1 MLQNDIPKDAV
12 MHFSEKLRG
21 MITFENEEDR
31 NLIKKGLNLYRQ
43 GSVYNVQFTGQTVAG
58 RVQDVTPVDVTLDLD
73 FLEMSSCTCPD
84 PSFCRHRMA
93 LFFSVY
99 ASVDRVGSL
108 LEQWK
113 ARNKP
118 KPMLASIPV
127 TKGSVLQRVEYK
139 ENSLESWLTLFNSEY
154 KRFESG
160 QREKNVYTFA
170 TLYHSLFQTIKK
182 KAPRSEELK
191 RLYLIHA
198 ALFCIRKTLELLE
211 QLEVRNYQVDTYI
224 KPYFHNFTDVVLDNS
239 LEMRRVS
246 LPFSLDGL
254 LEESLELVRESL
266 LTESMFQYERMQ
278 MYRLLWATFFNR
290 KKWLET
296 EESALDTEHPVELIA
311 YAHIRFLQNDDATAI
326 EAVKTLGHPAVAY
339 SFWWISYLSEAKNWD
354 RARSWIDL
362 ALEGVQD
369 YIFGIQSY
377 EGRRH
382 MTRLFLQNISTY
394 ADEHDSAVYI
404 QALKLLL
411 PYSYVEYND
420 FLLDTEQYR
429 KWVELQI
436 MVGHE
441 IDDLDRYII
450 KEIETL
456 DRSALLPLYHQ
467 AVAKAIAGKNRPSYK
482 KAVKYLRKIRTHYK
496 KLKQEDR
503 WDDYI
508 TKLATVNKRLRAFQ
522 QELLRASM
530 ISE

>member
-1 MLQNDIPKDAV
+1 MLQNDIPKAAV
-12 MHFSEKLRG
+12 MHFSEKLRD
-21 MITFENEEDR
+21 MITFNNEEDR

-43 GSVYNVQFTGQTVAG
+43 GSAYNVIYNGQTLEG

-93 LFFSVY
+93 LFFYMY

-108 LEQWK
+108 LQHWK
-113 ARNKP
+113 DGNEP
-118 KPMLASIPV
+118 KPTLASIPV
-127 TKGSVLQRVEYK
+127 KKGNVLHRVEYK

-160 QREKNVYTFA
+160 HREKNVYFFA
-170 TLYHSLFQTIKK
+170 TLYHSLFQALKR

-191 RLYLIHA
+191 RLYHIHA
-198 ALFCIRKTLELLE
+198 ALFCIQKTVELLD
-211 QLEVRNYQVDTYI
+211 LIEVRNYQVDTYI

-239 LEMRRVS
+239 LEMRKLS

-254 LEESLELVRESL
+254 LEDSIEPVRQTL
-266 LTESMFQYERMQ
+266 LSETLFQYERMQ
-278 MYRLLWATFFNR
+278 MYRLLWSTFFNR
-290 KKWLET
+290 KKWLEI
-296 EESALDTEHPVELIA
+296 EENALDTENPVHQIA
-311 YAHIRFLQNDDATAI
+311 YAHIRFLQKDDTTAI
-326 EAVKTLGHPAVAY
+326 ETMKKLGHSATPY

-354 RARSWIDL
+354 RARPWIDH
-362 ALEGVQD
+362 ALDGIQD

-382 MTRLFLQNISTY
+382 MTRLFLQNIMTY
-394 ADEHDSAVYI
+394 SDERDSSVYVK
-404 QALKLLL
+404 ALKQLL
-411 PYSYVEYND
+411 PYSYVEYSD
-420 FLLDTEQYR
+420 FLLDTEQFR

-436 MVGHE
+436 MVGYDV
-441 IDDLDRYII
+441 DDMDRNIL
-450 KEIETL
+450 KEIETH

-467 AVAKAIAGKNRPSYK
+467 AVAKAIEGKNRPSYK
-482 KAVKYLRKIRTHYK
+482 KAVKYLRKLRTHYK
-496 KLKQEDR
+496 KIKQEDR

-508 TKLATVNKRLRAFQ
+508 TKLAAVNKRLRAFQ

-530 ISE
+530 ITE

>member
-1 MLQNDIPKDAV
+1 MLQNDIQKDAV

-31 NLIKKGLNLYRQ
+31 TLIKKGLNLYRQ
-43 GSVYNVQFTGQTVAG
+43 GSVYNVQFNGKALGG
-58 RVQDVTPVDVTLDLD
+58 RVQDVTSVDVTLDLD
-73 FLEMSSCTCPD
+73 FLEMSSCTCPS

-93 LFFSVY
+93 LFFYMY

-113 ARNKP
+113 AGNKP
-118 KPMLASIPV
+118 KPTLASIPI
-127 TKGSVLQRVEYK
+127 KNGNVLQRVEYK
-139 ENSLESWLTLFNSEY
+139 ENSLESWLTLFNSEF

-160 QREKNVYTFA
+160 HREKNVYTFA
-170 TLYHSLFQTIKK
+170 TLYHSLFQTLKR

-198 ALFCIRKTLELLE
+198 ALFCIQKTVEFLG
-211 QLEVRNYQVDTYI
+211 QIEVRNYQVDTYI

-239 LEMRRVS
+239 LEMRKVS
-246 LPFSLDGL
+246 LPFSLDEL
-254 LEESLELVRESL
+254 LEESLELVRKTL
-266 LTESMFQYERMQ
+266 LIETMFQYERMQ

-290 KKWLET
+290 KKWLEI
-296 EESALDTEHPVELIA
+296 EENALDTETLVHQIA
-311 YAHIRFLQNDDATAI
+311 YAHIRFLQKDDTTAI
-326 EAVKTLGHPAVAY
+326 ETMKKLGHSATPY

-354 RARSWIDL
+354 RVRPWIDH
-362 ALEGVQD
+362 ALEGIHD

-382 MTRLFLQNISTY
+382 MTRLFLQNIMTY
-394 ADEHDSAVYI
+394 ADERDSAAYI
-404 QALKLLL
+404 KALKQLL

-420 FLLDTEQYR
+420 FLLDNDQYR

-436 MVGHE
+436 MVGYN
-441 IDDLDRYII
+441 IDEMDRYII

-456 DRSALLPLYHQ
+456 DRAALLPLYHQ
-467 AVAKAIAGKNRPSYK
+467 AITKAIEGKNRPSYK
-482 KAVKYLRKIRTHYK
+482 KAVKYLRKVRTHYK

>member
-12 MHFSEKLRG
+12 MHFSEKLRA

-31 NLIKKGLNLYRQ
+31 TLIKKGLNLYRQ
-43 GSVYNVQFTGQTVAG
+43 GSVYNVQYNGQTIEG

-93 LFFSVY
+93 LFFYMY

-113 ARNKP
+113 AGNKP
-118 KPMLASIPV
+118 KPTLASIPV
-127 TKGSVLQRVEYK
+127 IKGNALQRVEYK

-160 QREKNVYTFA
+160 HREKNVYHFA
-170 TLYHSLFQTIKK
+170 TLYHSLFQTLKR

-191 RLYLIHA
+191 RLFLIHA
-198 ALFCIRKTLELLE
+198 TLFCIRKTVELLD
-211 QLEVRNYQVDTYI
+211 QIEVKNYQVDTYI

-239 LEMRRVS
+239 LEMRKVS

-254 LEESLELVRESL
+254 LEESLELVRETL
-266 LTESMFQYERMQ
+266 LSETMFQYERMQ
-278 MYRLLWATFFNR
+278 MYRLLWTTFFNR
-290 KKWLET
+290 KKWLEI
-296 EESALDTEHPVELIA
+296 EEAALDIEHPVQLIA
-311 YAHIRFLQNDDATAI
+311 YAHIRFLQKDDSTAI
-326 EAVKTLGHPAVAY
+326 ETMKKLGHLAVPY
-339 SFWWISYLSEAKNWD
+339 SFWWISYLSEGKNWD
-354 RARSWIDL
+354 RARLWIEHAVDG
-362 ALEGVQD
+362 AQE
-369 YIFGIQSY
+369 YILGIQSY

-382 MTRLFLQNISTY
+382 MTRLFLQNIMMY
-394 ADEHDSAVYI
+394 ADERDSAVYTK
-404 QALKLLL
+404 ALKLLL

-429 KWVELQI
+429 EWVELQI
-436 MVGHE
+436 MVGYE
-441 IDDLDRYII
+441 VDDMDRYIL
-450 KEIETL
+450 KEIEAL
-456 DRSALLPLYHQ
+456 DRAVLLPLYHQ
-467 AVAKAIAGKNRPSYK
+467 AIAKAIEGKNRPSYK
-482 KAVKYLRKIRTHYK
+482 KAVKYLRKVRTHYK

-508 TKLATVNKRLRAFQ
+508 TKLAAVNKRLRAFQ

>member
-12 MHFSEKLRG
+12 MHFSEKLRSL
-21 MITFENEEDR
+21 ITFENEEDR

-43 GSVYNVQFTGQTVAG
+43 GSVYNVQYNGNTLEG
-58 RVQDVTPVDVTLDLD
+58 RVQDVTPVDVSLDLD

-93 LFFSVY
+93 LFFYMY

-113 ARNKP
+113 DGSKP
-118 KPMLASIPV
+118 KPKLASIPV
-127 TKGSVLQRVEYK
+127 IKGNVLQRVEYK
-139 ENSLESWLTLFNSEY
+139 ENSLESWLTLFNNEY

-160 QREKNVYTFA
+160 QREKNVYSFA
-170 TLYHSLFQTIKK
+170 TLYHSLFQTIKR

-191 RLYLIHA
+191 RLYHIHA
-198 ALFCIRKTLELLE
+198 ALFCIRKTIELLG
-211 QLEVRNYQVDTYI
+211 QIEVRNYQVDTYI
-224 KPYFHNFTDVVLDNS
+224 RPYFHNFTDVVLDNS
-239 LEMRRVS
+239 LEMRKVS
-246 LPFSLDGL
+246 LSFSLDEM
-254 LEESLELVRESL
+254 LEESLDIVRETL
-266 LTESMFQYERMQ
+266 LTETMFQYERMQ

-290 KKWLET
+290 DKWLEIEKNALNT
-296 EESALDTEHPVELIA
+296 EQPAHLIA
-311 YAHIRFLQNDDATAI
+311 YAHIRFLQKDDDTAI
-326 EAVKTLGHPAVAY
+326 DTMKKLGNSGIPY
-339 SFWWISYLSEAKNWD
+339 SFWWISYLSESKNWD
-354 RARSWIDL
+354 RARAWIDH
-362 ALEGVQD
+362 AIEGIRG

-382 MTRLFLQNISTY
+382 MTRLFLQNIMAYT
-394 ADEHDSAVYI
+394 DERDSAVYLN
-404 QALKLLL
+404 ALKQLL

-420 FLLDTEQYR
+420 FLLETDQYR

-436 MVGHE
+436 MVGYD
-441 IDDLDRYII
+441 IDEMDRYII

-456 DRSALLPLYHQ
+456 DRAALLPLYHQ
-467 AVAKAIAGKNRPSYK
+467 AVAKAIEGKNRPSYK

-508 TKLATVNKRLRAFQ
+508 TKLSTVNKRLRAFQ